1 MTSFSQN
8 NKFLFIARL
17 DKKLLSVLILSFVFL
32 IYFGDYLIGPLTPFT
47 HFYLIPIIIAT
58 LFLDSTSA
66 ILVAILSTILATPY
80 LQEAEANYTTLEL
93 WFNLFS
99 DGTIFFT
106 VLLLTSNIK
115 KLLKK
120 LDIQA
125 NFDLL
130 TNVYSRNFFNEVG
143 NLVLANSFREK
154 LPVVVVYIDIDNF
167 TEVNESFGR
176 QVGDN
181 LLLEVATSIKSSLR
195 DGDLLGR
202 QGVDK
207 FTILLQNISKE
218 QADVLIHQIKE
229 NLISSIAHFNSKATF
244 SFALVIYNGDKKT
257 SIDKLLALA
266 DSSMQSI
273 KNSTKNSIRYAY
285 A

>member
-1 MTSFSQN
+1 
-8 NKFLFIARL
+8 
-17 DKKLLSVLILSFVFL
+17 
-32 IYFGDYLIGPLTPFT
+32 
-47 HFYLIPIIIAT
+47 
-58 LFLDSTSA
+58 
-66 ILVAILSTILATPY
+66 
-80 LQEAEANYTTLEL
+80 
-93 WFNLFS
+93 
-99 DGTIFFT
+99 
-106 VLLLTSNIK
+106 
-115 KLLKK
+115 
-120 LDIQA
+120 
-125 NFDLL
+125 
-130 TNVYSRNFFNEVG
+130 
-143 NLVLANSFREK
+143 
-154 LPVVVVYIDIDNF
+154 
-167 TEVNESFGR
+167 
-176 QVGDN
+176 
-181 LLLEVATSIKSSLR
+181 VATSIKSSLR

-229 NLISSIAHFNSKATF
+229 NLMSSIAHFNSKATF